1 MSKAP
6 AKAKMP
12 SKAAAKAPAK
22 AAAKTTATSTKAP
35 AAAPEAAP
43 VVKSPPQPP
52 KEIDLKGS
60 VKAFFDRKDED
71 LNKADKWPLLID
83 PTERFSTFARHRDTR
98 YVECYTKE
106 GLEPNRVRLLILSAY
121 FFGTTLVIDFMDN
134 LELLKMFEKTCDSI
148 DAKLYDDLI
157 NKKIDEKRYKD
168 FVRDE
173 DGDEYLEWKIRNT
186 GDQFNVLF
194 LSTKPEVAELLPYT
208 IPYIMT

>member
-6 AKAKMP
+6 TKAKVP
-12 SKAAAKAPAK
+12 AKTPAKAPAK
-22 AAAKTTATSTKAP
+22 TAAKTTATSTKAP
-35 AAAPEAAP
+35 AAAPE
-43 VVKSPPQPP
+43 VKSPPQPQPP

-60 VKAFFDRKDED
+60 VRLFFDRKDED
-71 LNKADKWPLLID
+71 LNKADRWPLLID

-106 GLEPNRVRLLILSAY
+106 GVEPNRVRLAVLSAY

-134 LELLKMFEKTCDSI
+134 LELLKRFEEVCDTI
-148 DAKLYDDLI
+148 DAKLYQDLI
-157 NKKIDEKRYKD
+157 NKEIDENRYKD
-168 FVRDE
+168 FIRDE
-173 DGDEYLEWKIRNT
+173 DGDEYLEWKIRNK

-194 LSTKPEVAELLPYT
+194 LTTKPEVADLLPYT